1 MSGVGYLAI
10 GFALVWL
17 LVAGYLVWLGHRQ
30 ALLDRRLA
38 ELEGR
43 AADSDSDSD
52 PESSES
58 PVR

>member
-17 LVAGYLVWLGHRQ
+17 LVGGYLVWLGHRQ
-30 ALLDRRLA
+30 TLLDRRLA

-43 AADSDSDSD
+43 AADAGSDSDSD
-52 PESSES
+52 EV